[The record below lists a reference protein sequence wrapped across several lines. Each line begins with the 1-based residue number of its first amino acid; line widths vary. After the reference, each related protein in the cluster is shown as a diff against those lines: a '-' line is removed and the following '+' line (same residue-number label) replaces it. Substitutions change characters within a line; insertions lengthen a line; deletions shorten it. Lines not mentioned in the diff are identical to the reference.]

1 MKCCLIGS
9 DHNHCFHLISSPQ
22 LKFCIIIASK
32 ISFGQCRTSPQP
44 PSSQTLGCPNANVSP
59 PECIIWK
66 LLHNKT
72 SLDWV
77 QSQSLHCW
85 KSGRSAHPY
94 SDVGSRRTSHHPTLS
109 LGSQATEI
117 EKEIWNIVWA
127 NINSILQQSALPL
140 ILQSF
145 CWTDCYWISYWN
157 SITMI
162 TLIILYCSTIW
173 ITCWKITWSVS
184 PIVHLYMIMFDTI
197 LGMVYTANILP
208 IKSSQQNS

>member
-44 PSSQTLGCPNANVSP
+44 PSGPSSQTLGCPNANVSP

-77 QSQSLHCW
+77 QSQSLLCW
-85 KSGRSAHPY
+85 KSVAHPY
-94 SDVGSRRTSHHPTLS
+94 SEARSQRTSDHPTQS
-109 LGSQATEI
+109 LCSQATNTD
-117 EKEIWNIVWA
+117 KWNTSNKYCQSDVMRCIDRNERHYRSKTSQELRMLSPSLFIV
-127 NINSILQQSALPL
+127 
-140 ILQSF
+140 
-145 CWTDCYWISYWN
+145 
-157 SITMI
+157 TM
-162 TLIILYCSTIW
+162 
-173 ITCWKITWSVS
+173 
-184 PIVHLYMIMFDTI
+184 
-197 LGMVYTANILP
+197 
-208 IKSSQQNS
+208 

>member
-85 KSGRSAHPY
+85 SAHPY

-145 CWTDCYWISYWN
+145 CCELNIRLNGKNCALLTKKSHWRDFIVIGPSELEIFFFSEPSRVVHCTSSCYVKCWN
-157 SITMI
+157 TKSILMCAFG
-162 TLIILYCSTIW
+162 LW
-173 ITCWKITWSVS
+173 GAVD
-184 PIVHLYMIMFDTI
+184 V
-197 LGMVYTANILP
+197 
-208 IKSSQQNS
+208 